1 MGKASTVRARFEPDL
16 KGSTEQNFHLLELT
30 NNRSGKFF
38 RALIIGLLLP
48 VLLPGS
54 GQCRPIEMPI
64 TIDYAFLRALV
75 ISAAFPEP
83 ENTALLVDK
92 AEGCRRVAVSE
103 PQFSQEGAFVRL
115 ETNVSIRMGA
125 LLGQKCRFKIQ
136 WDGFVSLVLEPR
148 IDPELWRL
156 GFRVVDSKVYDA
168 KHKPARIVGLIWK
181 TIQGEVFEYL
191 GGITVDLAPP
201 VQELKALLPEV
212 FARQTEEKVRRF
224 VDEMHPGPVRVAQ
237 EAISIPILSEL
248 EEIPLIETAIPE
260 VLIEEELA
268 RLTRKWEDLDIFLV
282 YLVTSLQGAPLSAD
296 ERDILFTALL
306 EARYGFVNERVSGTL
321 TDRFI
326 QDQFI
331 SAWTAI
337 SPVFRSQL
345 ERKHSGNPIGYL
357 SFFTASDALKSL
369 QAIGPSLGLDLS
381 RDGLIRLAGFLADGR
396 AFEWGYGDEIDADLR
411 KTFDLGEAPEIPNE
425 PAAEGLPEEVPNTTR
440 LERFIKRIFSATV
453 SRCWAADAKPSAE
466 ALRQWLVSRE
476 NVETYIPA
484 VQKILEEAAQKAFQ
498 GVDFEE
504 HQRLARTAVMATA
517 WQESC
522 WRQFY
527 VRKGRLT
534 YIRSY
539 NGTSVGLM
547 QINERV
553 WRGLYKLDA
562 LRWNIRYNALAG
574 CDIMNLYLTK
584 YILKKKDQLPQDGQ
598 LDPDLVSR
606 LLYAMYNGGP
616 GEFRS
621 FLARHANEKYYRSD
635 DLFWEKYQWAEAQ
648 SWDKGKLCLFGEE

>member
-1 MGKASTVRARFEPDL
+1 MSVR
-16 KGSTEQNFHLLELT
+16 H
-30 NNRSGKFF
+30 KFF
-38 RALIIGLLLP
+38 RVLIIGLLLP
-48 VLLPGS
+48 VLLPGL
-54 GQCRPIEMPI
+54 GDCRPIELPM
-64 TIDYAFLRALV
+64 TIDYAFLRSLV

-83 ENTALLVDK
+83 ENTALLVNK

-115 ETNVSIRMGA
+115 EAKVNIRMGA

-136 WDGFVSLVLEPR
+136 WDGYVSLVLEPR
-148 IDPELWRL
+148 IDAALWRL
-156 GFRVVDSKVYDA
+156 GFHVVESEVYDA
-168 KHKPARIVGLIWK
+168 EHEPARIVGLVWK

-191 GGITVDLAPP
+191 GGITLDLAPP

-212 FARQTEEKVRRF
+212 FPRQTEEKIRRF

-248 EEIPLIETAIPE
+248 EEVPLIETAIPE

-268 RLTRKWEDLDIFLV
+268 RLTRKWEDFDIFLV

-296 ERDILFTALL
+296 ERDTLFTTLL

-331 SAWTAI
+331 STWTAI

-345 ERKHSGNPIGYL
+345 ERKNTGNPIGYL
-357 SFFTASDALKSL
+357 SFFTATDALKSL
-369 QAIGPSLGLDLS
+369 QEIGPSLGMDLS

-396 AFEWGYGDEIDADLR
+396 AFEWGYGDDIDADLR
-411 KTFDLGEAPEIPNE
+411 NTFDLGEAPEIPPE
-425 PAAEGLPEEVPNTTR
+425 PAMEGLPEEVPTTR
-440 LERFIKRIFSATV
+440 LERFLKRILTTTV
-453 SRCWAADAKPSAE
+453 SRCWAADVKPSAE
-466 ALRQWLVSRE
+466 SLQKWLVSRE
-476 NVETYIPA
+476 NVEIYLPA
-484 VQKILEEAAQKAFQ
+484 VRKILDEAAQKAFQ
-498 GVDFEE
+498 GAEAEE
-504 HQRLARTAVMATA
+504 HRRLIQTAVMATA

-522 WRQFY
+522 WRQFH
-527 VRKGRLT
+527 VRKGQTT

-562 LRWNIRYNALAG
+562 LRWNIHYNALAG
-574 CDIMNLYLTK
+574 CDIMKLYLTK
-584 YILKKKDQLPQDGQ
+584 YILKKKDKLPQDGE

-616 GEFRS
+616 GEFKN
-621 FLARHANEKYYRSD
+621 FLARHGKGKYHTSD

-648 SWDKGKLCLFGEE
+648 SWDKIKLCLFGEE

>member
-1 MGKASTVRARFEPDL
+1 MNDRYKYLWV
-16 KGSTEQNFHLLELT
+16 
-30 NNRSGKFF
+30 
-38 RALIIGLLLP
+38 LIIAILFP

-54 GQCRPIEMPI
+54 GHCRSIELPM
-64 TIDYAFLRALV
+64 TIDYAFLRSLV

-83 ENTALLVDK
+83 QNTALLVDE

-115 ETNVSIRMGA
+115 ETNVSIRLGA
-125 LLGQKCRFKIQ
+125 LWGQKCRFKIH
-136 WDGFVSLVLEPR
+136 WEGYVSLVLEPK
-148 IDPELWRL
+148 IDPERWRL
-156 GFRVVDSKVYDA
+156 GFRVVDSEVYDA

-181 TIQGEVFEYL
+181 TIQGQVFEYL
-191 GGITVDLAPP
+191 GGITIDLAPP

-212 FARQTEEKVRRF
+212 LPRQTEEKIRRL
-224 VDEMHPGPVRVAQ
+224 VDGMHPGPVRVAQ
-237 EAISIPILSEL
+237 EAISIPILTEL
-248 EEIPLIETAIPE
+248 EEIPLVESAIPE

-268 RLTRKWEDLDIFLV
+268 RLTRKWEDFDIFLV

-306 EARYGFVNERVSGTL
+306 EARYGFVNERISGTL
-321 TDRFI
+321 TDRSI

-331 SAWTAI
+331 ATWTAV
-337 SPVFRSQL
+337 SPLFRSQL
-345 ERKHSGNPIGYL
+345 ERKHAGNPIGYL
-357 SFFTASDALKSL
+357 SFFTAADALRSL
-369 QAIGPSLGLDLS
+369 QAIGPSLGMDLS

-396 AFEWGYGDEIDADLR
+396 AFEWGYGDDIDADLR
-411 KTFDLGEAPEIPNE
+411 KTFDLGEAPEIPTE
-425 PAAEGLPEEVPNTTR
+425 PVVEGLPEEVPNTTR
-440 LERFIKRIFSATV
+440 RERLLKHMLSAIV
-453 SRCWAADAKPSAE
+453 SPCWAAEAKPSAE
-466 ALRQWLVSRE
+466 SLRQWLVSRD

-484 VQKILEEAAQKAFQ
+484 VRKILAEAAQKAFQ
-498 GVDFEE
+498 GADAEE
-504 HQRLARTAVMATA
+504 RQRLTRTAVMAIA

-522 WRQFY
+522 WRQFH
-527 VRKGRLT
+527 VRNGQIT

-584 YILKKKDQLPQDGQ
+584 YILKKKDRLPPGGQ

-616 GEFRS
+616 GEFGK
-621 FLARHANEKYYRSD
+621 FLARHAQAKYYRSD

-648 SWDKGKLCLFGEE
+648 RWDRSKLCLFGEE